1 MGKGTARGK
10 LVRTLDSA
18 APTPDWRGNAT
29 RFARAVREQFAM
41 TTATATQFLPAAK
54 RARLIEI
61 VKARSFS
68 RGAEMKLASGRTSNF
83 YFNMKPTMLHPEG
96 ADLIG
101 ALIVA
106 AIAAD
111 KADLIGGLEMGA
123 VPIATAVATVSHT
136 SGQPVP
142 AFFVRKQAKEHG
154 TQSLIEGL
162 APGESL
168 TGKRVVIVE
177 DVTTTGGS
185 AIKAA
190 DAVKAAGGTVVR
202 VVTVVDR
209 QEGAEATFAAA
220 GLVFTAI
227 LTANDFN

>member
-1 MGKGTARGK
+1 
-10 LVRTLDSA
+10 
-18 APTPDWRGNAT
+18 
-29 RFARAVREQFAM
+29 M
-41 TTATATQFLPAAK
+41 TTAAPAAAASAK
-54 RARLIEI
+54 RTQLVEI

-83 YFNMKPTMLHPEG
+83 YFNMKPTMLHPQG

-106 AIAAD
+106 AIATD

-123 VPIATAVATVSHT
+123 VPIATAVAIASQHA
-136 SGQPVP
+136 GHPVP

-168 TGKRVVIVE
+168 NGKRVVIVE

-220 GLVFTAI
+220 GLVFTAV
-227 LTANDFN
+227 LTAADFN